1 MQLSVREALSSK
13 KDESWKEAHSKFSET
28 LADSD
33 DDEANFDNRM
43 RLQILKKR
51 KELGDHSAKQKSH
64 NGNIMHSFF
73 IDIEV
78 PVHFLIDYVI
88 NSLALQEFTIILFIS
103 CSTCL

>member
-13 KDESWKEAHSKFSET
+13 KDESWKETHTKFSET

-51 KELGDHSAKQKSH
+51 KELGDQSTSHKLH
-64 NGNIMHSFF
+64 NGNVMH
-73 IDIEV
+73 
-78 PVHFLIDYVI
+78 Y
-88 NSLALQEFTIILFIS
+88 ILLVFKVVEL
-103 CSTCL
+103 TK